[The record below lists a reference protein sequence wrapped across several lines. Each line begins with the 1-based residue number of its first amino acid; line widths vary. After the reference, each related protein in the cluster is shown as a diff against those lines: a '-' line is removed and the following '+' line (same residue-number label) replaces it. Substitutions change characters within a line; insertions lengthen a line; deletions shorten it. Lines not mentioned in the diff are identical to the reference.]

1 MEALQENTSHNIPNN
16 ETSLNEKPPIDT
28 AASNVSIQN
37 TNNNNDNQTQND
49 VDKEVAQ
56 IPTAESVIEMKEK
69 TQPMVQET
77 DQCDD
82 KPGIIIIA

>member
-1 MEALQENTSHNIPNN
+1 MEALQETTPAHFEPNN

-28 AASNVSIQN
+28 AASNVSLQN
-37 TNNNNDNQTQND
+37 ANNNNDNQTQND
-49 VDKEVAQ
+49 VDKEV
-56 IPTAESVIEMKEK
+56 AESVIEMKEK